1 LIVLQYPKDEEGEP
15 LYDELVCQ
23 ACVPHCSFIS
33 QYPKA
38 LIPPSSVIDD
48 VAEDPVEAVEPVT
61 SRG

>member
-1 LIVLQYPKDEEGEP
+1 MIVLQYPKDVEGEP

-23 ACVPHCSFIS
+23 ACVPRCSFIS

-38 LIPPSSVIDD
+38 LIPLSSVIGDA
-48 VAEDPVEAVEPVT
+48 AEDPADAVEPVT

>member
-1 LIVLQYPKDEEGEP
+1 VIVLQYPKDEEGEP

-23 ACVPHCSFIS
+23 ACVPRCSFIS
-33 QYPKA
+33 QYPKS